1 MSKASIITTDNL
13 QELLFPVEKVETELV
28 TGMKANSDYSH
39 MVLVGEQGSK
49 KIVNACSNRYELVP
63 VSAFAPQVRDIILN
77 KGLQFTEKYTNIND
91 AVFYGEIIIK
101 DTDFYIGDNKD
112 DVLNMRLQW
121 MTSYNGLVNYEMN
134 LGTFYRYLCENGLW
148 MTGYDTKK
156 YGLSIQGR
164 HTEKINK
171 SLMLLKEKL
180 EYVLSQD
187 VREKYIETVQPLY
200 DHWIKDYDKR
210 LKEVLKVAG
219 IGDTKANMLQL
230 TETLK
235 DESNVLYG
243 GKINDWLIYNAVN
256 KFLFDNDNNV
266 ALETKRRAKDNKVF
280 EYLLQTV

>member
-1 MSKASIITTDNL
+1 
-13 QELLFPVEKVETELV
+13 
-28 TGMKANSDYSH
+28 
-39 MVLVGEQGSK
+39 
-49 KIVNACSNRYELVP
+49 
-63 VSAFAPQVRDIILN
+63 
-77 KGLQFTEKYTNIND
+77 
-91 AVFYGEIIIK
+91 
-101 DTDFYIGDNKD
+101 
-112 DVLNMRLQW
+112 
-121 MTSYNGLVNYEMN
+121 
-134 LGTFYRYLCENGLW
+134 
-148 MTGYDTKK
+148 
-156 YGLSIQGR
+156 
-164 HTEKINK
+164 
-171 SLMLLKEKL
+171 MLLKEKL